1 MNFQIAQDHN
11 GFVRYISQYGYVDNN
26 ALTAASALWQAN
38 PFGQRNDQNLYS
50 VAGGWTWVINPST
63 VNEFRAQYAY
73 YLHEDVNG
81 VPCLDLAACVPTK
94 LSFPS
99 VNSTQPFFAQ
109 PGWVNYE
116 TKVEFMNNFS
126 KQIGNHSL
134 KVGVDYA
141 RLPTFYANLMLQSP
155 GLMAFFHDPS
165 TIVNNTNG
173 LYPQG
178 FQTPGIVRSITQSSL
193 ETVDAWSHKAFYFAG
208 FAQDDWKVS
217 PKLTLNLGLRYD
229 LEDLVNGCC
238 WDSSR
243 TYKILKDIGHP
254 YGALPKRDTNNLAP
268 RLGVAYD
275 LHGDGTDVLRGSFG
289 VFYGTGIITSAYF
302 SNLEQQETVFVRS
315 TIAELGDRPGAARE
329 LCLRREPA
337 AAGAGVR
344 ANRVPARRQRPGTVV
359 HARFRRPAIDE
370 HVHWILASAQSDD
383 GPVGRLPARADA
395 ERVALPADQSAA
407 RHRQQS
413 RHAAR
418 AGAVGGPAARL
429 RRPGAPRS
437 DQHPVF
443 VQSRV
448 VRRD

>member
-1 MNFQIAQDHN
+1 MI
-11 GFVRYISQYGYVDNN
+11 
-26 ALTAASALWQAN
+26 T
-38 PFGQRNDQNLYS
+38 
-50 VAGGWTWVINPST
+50 
-63 VNEFRAQYAY
+63 
-73 YLHEDVNG
+73 
-81 VPCLDLAACVPTK
+81 
-94 LSFPS
+94 
-99 VNSTQPFFAQ
+99 
-109 PGWVNYE
+109 
-116 TKVEFMNNFS
+116 
-126 KQIGNHSL
+126 
-134 KVGVDYA
+134 
-141 RLPTFYANLMLQSP
+141 
-155 GLMAFFHDPS
+155 FFHDPS

-178 FQTPGIVRSITQSSL
+178 LSDARESSGRLPSPASRRSTRGRTRRSI
-193 ETVDAWSHKAFYFAG
+193 
-208 FAQDDWKVS
+208 S
-217 PKLTLNLGLRYD
+217 PASPRTTGRSRRRLTLNLGLRYD

-243 TYKILKDIGHP
+243 TYAILKDIGHP

-275 LHGDGTDVLRGSFG
+275 LHGDGTRCAARQLRRLLRHRDHHLCLLLEPRAAGDG
-289 VFYGTGIITSAYF
+289 VRAVDHS
-302 SNLEQQETVFVRS
+302 
-315 TIAELGDRPGAARE
+315 ELGDRPGAARE

-337 AAGAGVR
+337 AGGAGVR
-344 ANRVPARRQRPGTVV
+344 ANRVPARRQRPGAVV
-359 HARFRRPAIDE
+359 HARFRRPALDE

-418 AGAVGGPAARL
+418 AGAVGRPAARL

-448 VRRD
+448 VRRN